1 MDATPAKRRF
11 AGPDGHEV
19 RSSDRPGRP
28 QHTSTMSMEVSTP
41 YLSVTTNGLTSTSEL
56 TSNSDRASSSSGVQT
71 INRKTFTTP
80 SSRGVDKTQNR
91 SRSTENVFVREKQ
104 KGKSGSSSKD
114 TPSFLNQETPLIL
127 ATAKQVGSAIMTSCN
142 TESIRH
148 LLNPYSEC
156 FSTTSSEYFQKNKPF
171 ASSTPVSRSRTMLSS
186 RSTTATSSAS
196 SGTEE
201 TEDMEDSDVAPVRR
215 AAEVS
220 NESEDSQVYMGLM
233 WHGGRLGVA
242 YYDLETTLL
251 HVMMD
256 SPEDEGFKLLNKLLE
271 EVKPG
276 AVIVSSKLDQRMMKV
291 LTAYG
296 EEHGLVGE
304 DRASPFIQLLPS
316 IDFSGELCKNRLLA
330 LDLPYIPEHYT
341 YDERL
346 LYITSLIPLDNGCM
360 VRATG
365 GLIRYLE
372 KKWVGIELEEA
383 GTKLPVLDVKIF
395 SLDSQMILD
404 ETAYSALQIFQRESH
419 PSVYKLG
426 TSNAGKEGL
435 SLFGIMNRTKSQLGS
450 RMLRTWFQRPL
461 KDAREIQSRHSTIA
475 YLINP
480 RNVENVTALEEAVKH
495 MKNITKILTRMRT
508 SQASVGDWQALYK
521 TVYNATSLKEVCRV
535 LSQSVHIF
543 RKITETFSDD
553 LHRITNYISKIV
565 DFPES
570 SLQSRFVVK
579 TGVDE
584 QLDHKKRIFSQLPEV
599 MSKVAQEELNK
610 LKDFVTECSVLYI
623 PQIGYLLA
631 IPESGITDLTK
642 LGDNYGIEGL
652 TFVFSSNNVYN
663 YRSPATRDLDSMLGD
678 TKCDITDMETA
689 IMYRLQDIVLEHSRV
704 LLATLD
710 LAAELDCLLA
720 LAACAREYKYVRPTI
735 TEENVIEIEGGRHPI
750 QELCCS
756 TFVPNDVQSNSEYGR
771 IKVLTGPN
779 ACGKSIYLK
788 QVALI
793 VFMAQIGSFVP
804 AEEAHIGLVDRIY
817 TRVRSLESVSVGLST
832 FMIDINQMSEALRN
846 AGENSLCIVDEFGK
860 GTDMIDG
867 LAILC
872 ASIKHWVGQG
882 TSCPHVLV
890 STHFHTM
897 IQRHLLPRSPL
908 IKYLTLETL
917 ENGVELVF
925 LYQLV
930 EGQTS
935 FSYACHVAAQ
945 AGLPS
950 DIVKRGIEV
959 SELLRQCK
967 PVQRVDTL
975 DTDTQNK
982 RCEAI
987 VQQFLA
993 LDIET
998 ADIKAFLSQCV
1009 LPTFEGKL

>member
-1 MDATPAKRRF
+1 M
-11 AGPDGHEV
+11 
-19 RSSDRPGRP
+19 
-28 QHTSTMSMEVSTP
+28 
-41 YLSVTTNGLTSTSEL
+41 
-56 TSNSDRASSSSGVQT
+56 
-71 INRKTFTTP
+71 
-80 SSRGVDKTQNR
+80 
-91 SRSTENVFVREKQ
+91 
-104 KGKSGSSSKD
+104 
-114 TPSFLNQETPLIL
+114 
-127 ATAKQVGSAIMTSCN
+127 
-142 TESIRH
+142 
-148 LLNPYSEC
+148 
-156 FSTTSSEYFQKNKPF
+156 
-171 ASSTPVSRSRTMLSS
+171 
-186 RSTTATSSAS
+186 
-196 SGTEE
+196 
-201 TEDMEDSDVAPVRR
+201 
-215 AAEVS
+215 S
-220 NESEDSQVYMGLM
+220 NES
-233 WHGGRLGVA
+233 
-242 YYDLETTLL
+242 
-251 HVMMD
+251 
-256 SPEDEGFKLLNKLLE
+256 NN
-271 EVKPG
+271 
-276 AVIVSSKLDQRMMKV
+276 VSSESTIMDENQ
-291 LTAYG
+291 LTCADVEVDLLFWEELESYLG
-296 EEHGLVGE
+296 EIHDEQEKQVTDHSTAMDE
-304 DRASPFIQLLPS
+304 EIASFQLPS
-316 IDFSGELCKNRLLA
+316 
-330 LDLPYIPEHYT
+330 P
-341 YDERL
+341 
-346 LYITSLIPLDNGCM
+346 
-360 VRATG
+360 
-365 GLIRYLE
+365 
-372 KKWVGIELEEA
+372 WEE
-383 GTKLPVLDVKIF
+383 
-395 SLDSQMILD
+395 
-404 ETAYSALQIFQRESH
+404 Y
-419 PSVYKLG
+419 
-426 TSNAGKEGL
+426 
-435 SLFGIMNRTKSQLGS
+435 
-450 RMLRTWFQRPL
+450 
-461 KDAREIQSRHSTIA
+461 
-475 YLINP
+475 
-480 RNVENVTALEEAVKH
+480 
-495 MKNITKILTRMRT
+495 
-508 SQASVGDWQALYK
+508 
-521 TVYNATSLKEVCRV
+521 V
-535 LSQSVHIF
+535 LSQI
-543 RKITETFSDD
+543 DD
-553 LHRITNYISKIV
+553 LDV
-565 DFPES
+565 
-570 SLQSRFVVK
+570 
-579 TGVDE
+579 
-584 QLDHKKRIFSQLPEV
+584 EV
-599 MSKVAQEELNK
+599 A
-610 LKDFVTECSVLYI
+610 
-623 PQIGYLLA
+623 
-631 IPESGITDLTK
+631 
-642 LGDNYGIEGL
+642 
-652 TFVFSSNNVYN
+652 
-663 YRSPATRDLDSMLGD
+663 
-678 TKCDITDMETA
+678 
-689 IMYRLQDIVLEHSRV
+689 
-704 LLATLD
+704 
-710 LAAELDCLLA
+710 
-720 LAACAREYKYVRPTI
+720 
-735 TEENVIEIEGGRHPI
+735 HPI